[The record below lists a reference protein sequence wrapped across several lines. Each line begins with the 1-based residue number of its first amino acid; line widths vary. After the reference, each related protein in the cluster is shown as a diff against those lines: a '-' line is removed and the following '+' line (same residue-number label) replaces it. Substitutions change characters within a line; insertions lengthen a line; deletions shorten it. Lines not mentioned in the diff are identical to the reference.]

1 MSEKGRETAR
11 GDGIG
16 REVRAAL
23 RQKNED
29 ETFKW
34 QSLAEVFGGRDLS
47 EGEQSMMEAP
57 GR

>member
-34 QSLAEVFGGRDLS
+34 QSLAEVFGDEIFQRGS
-47 EGEQSMMEAP
+47 KV
-57 GR
+57 